1 MNDYCEHDLLS
12 CNQITSQ
19 GSGFLNEKNYFHIRL
34 DMRLKRDDSES
45 FQISADRKTATCQV
59 ISPVLVLLPQ
69 DRVVP
74 SGS

>member
-1 MNDYCEHDLLS
+1 MNDYYEHELLS

-19 GSGFLNEKNYFHIRL
+19 GSGFVNEKNYILVRL

-45 FQISADRKTATCQV
+45 CQISVDRKTATCQV
-59 ISPVLVLLPQ
+59 ISLVLGVLHHS
-69 DRVVP
+69 RVVP